1 MRGAHKNTSRPSR
14 SFGLTSRRE
23 NPRLFGK
30 LRLSLKHTASKFVE
44 EAGDETDGIL
54 EMLLAK
60 KKAPERRLW
69 LETKGD
75 LAVAE

>member
-1 MRGAHKNTSRPSR
+1 MRGAHRNTSRPSR
-14 SFGLTSRRE
+14 SFRLTLRRE
-23 NPRLFGK
+23 NPRLFGA

-44 EAGDETDGIL
+44 EAGNETAVL